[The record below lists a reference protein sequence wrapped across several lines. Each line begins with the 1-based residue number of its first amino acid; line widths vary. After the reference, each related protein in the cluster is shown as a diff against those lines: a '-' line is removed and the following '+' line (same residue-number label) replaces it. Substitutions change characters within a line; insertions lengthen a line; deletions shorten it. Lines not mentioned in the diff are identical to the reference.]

1 MVCQVSA
8 ELCRNKVQVW
18 FIYVSLSCFEFLQF
32 PPVSPLSP
40 LRKPPPPPKKK
51 KKIGKNFGKIF
62 SQVFT
67 SCLENI
73 SDPAKFVPGFLL
85 NFNVYQEQTLPDQ
98 KYFQGNL

>member
-1 MVCQVSA
+1 M
-8 ELCRNKVQVW
+8 NKHMQNREK
-18 FIYVSLSCFEFLQF
+18 LE
-32 PPVSPLSP
+32 
-40 LRKPPPPPKKK
+40 KKLGK
-51 KKIGKNFGKIF
+51 IFQKKIGKKFGKNF

-67 SCLENI
+67 SRLENI